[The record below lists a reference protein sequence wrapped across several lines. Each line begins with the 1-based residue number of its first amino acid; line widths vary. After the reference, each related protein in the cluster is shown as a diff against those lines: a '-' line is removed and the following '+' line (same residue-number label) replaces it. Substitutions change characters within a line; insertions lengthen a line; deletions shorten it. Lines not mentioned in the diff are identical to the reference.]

1 MKSLNRLA
9 VSMSLMLVLGLSAV
23 AGEAQSPPCPP
34 PDPGEMSAPPC
45 STAQLTSD
53 DPTPGQTS
61 TPPSSNAVTEYV
73 VVDTA
78 IDFVESVLSLF

>member
-1 MKSLNRLA
+1 MKHLKRLGTA
-9 VSMSLMLVLGLSAV
+9 IALTLVIGFSAF
-23 AGEAQSPPCPP
+23 ADDPIPPC
-34 PDPGEMSAPPC
+34 DPGETHAPPC

-61 TPPSSNAVTEYV
+61 TPPASSAVAEYV
-73 VVDTA
+73 VAGAA